1 MIALSVERATQPR
14 ITSPGTCSFTY
25 CLNSVCMLCGKAS
38 RSRSLGK
45 KHMTSVHVLCPVNLY
60 VMCQS
65 ITEPPP
71 KKQTPDKC
79 TCPLSCKSVHV
90 MWQNLM
96 DKSPA
101 AHSGNGFRKGDTY
114 WKHMKWVHME
124 YQINAAFVRN
134 TLLNIKR
141 PWEHKYI

>member
-38 RSRSLGK
+38 RSRSLGN

-60 VMCQS
+60 VMWQS

-71 KKQTPDKC
+71 KKQTHDKC
-79 TCPLSCKSVHV
+79 TCPLSCKSVCYVAKPYRQKPSCSQWGWLQLGRHILETHELGSHGV
-90 MWQNLM
+90 LE
-96 DKSPA
+96 KCCICKEY
-101 AHSGNGFRKGDTY
+101 FF
-114 WKHMKWVHME
+114 KHQTPLE
-124 YQINAAFVRN
+124 
-134 TLLNIKR
+134 T
-141 PWEHKYI
+141 